1 LAAVVAGR
9 GTRKAGGRMSA
20 AEKNR
25 QALLALFGDDALVS
39 KLSSTRIAVALPSA
53 NAPASA
59 ALLAKVLVD
68 ALARFWPNI
77 DFVGEIAESLL
88 VVGHDAAKAG
98 TAPVDCMKLG
108 WAPPYDMVV
117 SVGGPPPDTKSPCIQ
132 VGADGWRVQFGE
144 GAICGSSMNPVGPA
158 FAAGLAAAQVF
169 AHCFSA
175 ALEGSG
181 LRPLGDWSADARDL
195 FKAPQL
201 ELRAFHLQDT
211 HVFGVGA
218 VTHAMAWMIENWPE
232 PISGELHLV
241 DSDKYGDGNGQR
253 YAFMKASNIG
263 TSKVTAVAERLTAA
277 HPLLNAVSYNSGLND
292 YCEERGYDQP
302 FFRIIAGLDSE
313 ESRRHAGLKDPA
325 RAINM
330 WTSGYYIG
338 AGQYV
343 PGDGRGCLV
352 CAYPEPVEAQLDEV
366 TLFHR
371 QTGLFP
377 DVVRELLDSAR
388 GLTEAEARKVS
399 QAKGAPIE
407 RIIGEPLRSVIP
419 VLCATGKLPLDEAK
433 KAVDVPFAFSSLL
446 SGVAGFIMLLR
457 DVQIG
462 NDTSECWNQ
471 HVFKKPSPAM
481 IKVEGRHIRCVR
493 CDAATLAS
501 SDPDNIAQ
509 QD

>member
-1 LAAVVAGR
+1 
-9 GTRKAGGRMSA
+9 MSA

-39 KLSSTRIAVALPSA
+39 KLSTTRIAVAAPPA
-53 NAPASA
+53 HTPASA

-68 ALARFWPNI
+68 TLARFWPNI

-88 VVGHDAAKAG
+88 VIGRDAAEAG
-98 TAPVDCMKLG
+98 AAPVDGMKLG

-117 SVGGPPPDTKSPCIQ
+117 SVGGPPPDTTLPYLQ
-132 VGADGWRVQFGE
+132 VGADGWHVQFGE

-169 AHCFSA
+169 ANCFAS

-181 LRPLGDWSADARDL
+181 RRPLGDWGADVRNL
-195 FKAPQL
+195 FGAPQL
-201 ELRAFHLQDT
+201 ELHGFNLHDT

-218 VTHAMAWMIENWPE
+218 VTHAMAWVIENWPE
-232 PISGELHLV
+232 PVSGELHLA
-241 DSDKYGDGNGQR
+241 DGDAYGDGNGQR
-253 YAFMKASNIG
+253 YAFMMASDIG
-263 TSKVTAVAERLTAA
+263 TSKVTAVAGRLTAA
-277 HPLLNAVSYNSGLND
+277 HPLLNAVPHARGLND
-292 YCEERGYDQP
+292 YCAVRGYDQP

-330 WTSGYYIG
+330 WTSGYHIG

-343 PGDGRGCLV
+343 PGEGRGCLV

-366 TLFHR
+366 TLFYN

-388 GLTEAEARKVS
+388 CLTEAEAQKVS
-399 QAKGAPIE
+399 QAKGVPIE
-407 RIIGEPLRSVIP
+407 RIVGEPLRSVIP
-419 VLCATGKLPLDEAK
+419 VLCATGKVPLEEAK

-446 SGVAGFIMLLR
+446 SGVSGFIMLLR
-457 DVQIG
+457 DVQV
-462 NDTSECWNQ
+462 NNETSECWNQ
-471 HVFKKPSPAM
+471 HVFKKPSAAM
-481 IKVEGRHIRCVR
+481 MKIEGRHMRCVR
-493 CDAATLAS
+493 CDTASQVDSATCTPSLMGS
-501 SDPDNIAQ
+501 RFG
-509 QD
+509 

>member
-1 LAAVVAGR
+1 MAVVVVGR
-9 GTRKAGGRMSA
+9 GTRTTGDFMSA
-20 AEKNR
+20 AEKNL
-25 QALLALFGDDALVS
+25 QALLALFGDGALAS

-53 NAPASA
+53 NTPTSAS
-59 ALLAKVLVD
+59 LLAKVLVD
-68 ALARFWPNI
+68 ALARLWPNI
-77 DFVGEIAESLL
+77 DFVGEIADSL
-88 VVGHDAAKAG
+88 VVVAHDAAKAG
-98 TAPVDCMKLG
+98 AAPVDGMKLG

-117 SVGGPPPDTKSPCIQ
+117 SVGGTTPDTTSPCIQ
-132 VGADGWRVQFGE
+132 VGADGWHVQFGE

-158 FAAGLAAAQVF
+158 FAAGIAAARVF

-181 LRPLGDWSADARDL
+181 LRQLGDWSTDVRDL

-218 VTHAMAWMIENWPE
+218 VTHAMAWMIENWPQ
-232 PISGELHLV
+232 PVSGELHLA
-241 DSDKYGDGNGQR
+241 DSDKYGGGNGQR
-253 YAFMKASNIG
+253 YAFMKESNIG
-263 TSKVTAVAERLTAA
+263 VSKVATVAGRLTAA
-277 HPLLNAVSYNSGLND
+277 HPLLNAVPYDSGLND
-292 YCEERGYDQP
+292 YCEERGYDRP

-313 ESRRHAGLKDPA
+313 ESRRHAGLKDPV

-343 PGDGRGCLV
+343 PGNGRGCLV
-352 CAYPEPVEAQLDEV
+352 CAYPEPLEAQLDEV
-366 TLFHR
+366 TLFHK

-377 DVVRELLDSAR
+377 DIVRELLDSAR
-388 GLTEAEARKVS
+388 GLTEAESQKVS
-399 QAKGAPIE
+399 QAKGVPIE

-419 VLCATGKLPLDEAK
+419 VLCATGTLPLEEAK

-457 DVQIG
+457 DVQLG

-481 IKVEGRHIRCVR
+481 IKIEGRHIRCVR
-493 CDAATLAS
+493 CDAAALAHS
-501 SDPDNIAQ
+501 GL
-509 QD
+509 